1 MKRELRSTTGAS
13 QPCTL
18 GRAVAAG
25 GSGWV
30 EVHPPVT
37 RSDSLRARLSQAAW
51 SSGIETFFVHAIPF
65 SYSTGK
71 AFACRIARLMA
82 FALHRCCER
91 RAAPPLFHVYEI
103 GAGLGVLAL
112 HVLDLLREHH
122 PDLYSRLLFH
132 VTDASASTLERIQSL
147 GVLDDH
153 REHVR
158 FEVVDALRPKFGHGE
173 EPAFV
178 LQSYMVDS
186 LPARHIEISSG
197 EVFELLVRTR
207 IPRSARLVDTS
218 VFPPRVVEAKTV
230 VAGVL
235 AGAAGRW
242 RSLLSQVG
250 QQLHE
255 EYVRVPIRESGGMS
269 HNERVQLEAFAAT
282 LDPETDTAIRFNYCY
297 PYTRGLRELLSSLGR
312 DALVVIHD
320 FGWVDRRSAPEP
332 GALSTSYGATI
343 CHGVSFPYL
352 VYAAEQAGATCR
364 CTENEEGESQVLL
377 IDKGDVDD
385 DLAALFCKTFE
396 NVGYESVRDALR
408 RCTEIA
414 DTEEGFADA
423 VSAIISSLAEP
434 DRHDYALLLGITWE
448 LLRRGFPRQA
458 IGVAEQSLDGYRQV
472 AVDSYLLLG
481 LAHLKLDELGLAE
494 GYLRKALAICPHYPV
509 AHAELGHVL
518 LRQGRQEEHLEA
530 ALESLRGYPDD
541 SVWEQVVVVVIG
553 LLVQGRTDEA
563 RSALTSILE
572 TAEHHATLVP
582 DFVVQK
588 LHSLQRLL
596 FSSSATPAPAALL

>member
-186 LPARHIEISSG
+186 LPARHIEISGG

-207 IPRSARLVDTS
+207 IPRS
-218 VFPPRVVEAKTV
+218 E
-230 VAGVL
+230 
-235 AGAAGRW
+235 
-242 RSLLSQVG
+242 
-250 QQLHE
+250 
-255 EYVRVPIRESGGMS
+255 
-269 HNERVQLEAFAAT
+269 
-282 LDPETDTAIRFNYCY
+282 
-297 PYTRGLRELLSSLGR
+297 
-312 DALVVIHD
+312 
-320 FGWVDRRSAPEP
+320 
-332 GALSTSYGATI
+332 
-343 CHGVSFPYL
+343 
-352 VYAAEQAGATCR
+352 
-364 CTENEEGESQVLL
+364 
-377 IDKGDVDD
+377 
-385 DLAALFCKTFE
+385 
-396 NVGYESVRDALR
+396 
-408 RCTEIA
+408 
-414 DTEEGFADA
+414 
-423 VSAIISSLAEP
+423 
-434 DRHDYALLLGITWE
+434 
-448 LLRRGFPRQA
+448 
-458 IGVAEQSLDGYRQV
+458 
-472 AVDSYLLLG
+472 
-481 LAHLKLDELGLAE
+481 
-494 GYLRKALAICPHYPV
+494 
-509 AHAELGHVL
+509 
-518 LRQGRQEEHLEA
+518 
-530 ALESLRGYPDD
+530 
-541 SVWEQVVVVVIG
+541 
-553 LLVQGRTDEA
+553 
-563 RSALTSILE
+563 
-572 TAEHHATLVP
+572 
-582 DFVVQK
+582 
-588 LHSLQRLL
+588 
-596 FSSSATPAPAALL
+596 